1 MRVFGFR
8 SASFDAWDVTRR
20 LGTIGSRR
28 FENTVLLSLSLLPII
43 FILLW
48 YFDL

>member
-1 MRVFGFR
+1 MRVYSFLSG
-8 SASFDAWDVTRR
+8 SFDSWDVMRL
-20 LGTIGSRR
+20 LGTIGFRR
-28 FENTVLLSLSLLPII
+28 FENTVLLSLSLLSIF

>member
-1 MRVFGFR
+1 MRIFGFR
-8 SASFDAWDVTRR
+8 IDSFDVWDVTRR
-20 LGTIGSRR
+20 LGTVGSRR
-28 FENTVLLSLSLLPII
+28 FESTVLLSLSLLSVF

>member
-1 MRVFGFR
+1 MRVFSFLSG
-8 SASFDAWDVTRR
+8 SFDAWDVTRR
-20 LGTIGSRR
+20 LGTIVSRR
-28 FENTVLLSLSLLPII
+28 FENTVLLSLSLLSIF